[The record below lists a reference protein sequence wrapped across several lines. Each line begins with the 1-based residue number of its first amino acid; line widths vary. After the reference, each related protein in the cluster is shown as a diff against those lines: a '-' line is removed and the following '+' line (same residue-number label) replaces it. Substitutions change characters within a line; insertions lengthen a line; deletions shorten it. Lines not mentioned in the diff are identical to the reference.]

1 MFCRLASSPTMK
13 WVKGSPMVTVL
24 LVELTSTGGKP
35 ASMEPAP
42 TRTISAATIA
52 GVGVVHV
59 QGVTN
64 TDNQLCRGVT
74 DDFLGFFESFL
85 ADDVLQADTVLD
97 FECAFEQDVE
107 CLGHGL
113 SDIVCTG
120 RYGSQRDRVPLQEDD
135 DIGAVGTDIDDSDG
149 LVA

>member
-1 MFCRLASSPTMK
+1 M
-13 WVKGSPMVTVL
+13 
-24 LVELTSTGGKP
+24 
-35 ASMEPAP
+35 
-42 TRTISAATIA
+42 
-52 GVGVVHV
+52 
-59 QGVTN
+59 
-64 TDNQLCRGVT
+64 
-74 DDFLGFFESFL
+74 DDFLGFFKSFP

-97 FECAFEQDVE
+97 SECAFEQDVE